1 MDLFNSLLDILDEKS
16 FVLDNLRKSGAK
28 INNAKDN
35 LVEMKL
41 VDELNDTKKALDKQ
55 GSQLAKQT
63 AKMLD
68 FDAFESKLYDLET
81 ALNRETSRR
90 EDLEQLLNHD
100 EVVYK
105 HDKDDMLDTLNFKQ
119 QVDDQDLTEKL
130 NNITSDFVHKF
141 DLLKLNLTEVLV
153 LLEDKDIQVD
163 DLRTE
168 IHELKENYMTQL
180 EGNIS
185 LLSSY
190 CYFFDRVPLGNRGN
204 EQHDQKHLL
213 QWWRGD

>member
-1 MDLFNSLLDILDEKS
+1 MNTTVEANAEQIQVEEDARKATDRLLMDLFNSLLDILDEKS
-16 FVLDNLRKSGAK
+16 FVLDNLRKSSSQIDSAK
-28 INNAKDN
+28 NN

-55 GSQLAKQT
+55 GNQLAKQT

-81 ALNRETSRR
+81 ALNRETNKR
-90 EDLEQLLNHD
+90 EELEKVLDHD

-105 HDKDDMLDTLNFKQ
+105 HNKDDMLDTHNFKQ
-119 QVDDQDLTEKL
+119 QVDDQDMTEKL
-130 NNITSDFVHKF
+130 NNITSNFVHKF

-168 IHELKENYMTQL
+168 IHELKESYMTQL
-180 EGNIS
+180 EGN
-185 LLSSY
+185 SS
-190 CYFFDRVPLGNRGN
+190 N
-204 EQHDQKHLL
+204 
-213 QWWRGD
+213 